1 MIPKFSLTH
10 SKVFFGWFVVIG
22 AVLVTFGISGA
33 QFSFGVFM
41 KPMTEDF
48 GWSRATLSLAFG
60 ITFMISGLLRPLA
73 GYLADRYS
81 PKMAVL
87 AGVAVMGVILLLIPF
102 IQNQAQLYVLFAI
115 LAIGVTL
122 GVGPI
127 LTKIVSSWFYTN
139 RGVMLGLVS
148 GASSLGGMV
157 LVPGSS
163 LFLVLS
169 DWKQAYW
176 FLGLLLLIVMMP
188 VGLLLLKNRPQ
199 DVGLRPMGELDEP
212 IEQPGSASGPPET
225 LLGRDATFREAVGTP
240 LFVKLTF
247 GYFV

>member
-1 MIPKFSLTH
+1 MQLTR
-10 SKVFFGWFVVIG
+10 SRIFFGWFVVIG
-22 AVLVTFGISGA
+22 AVIVTFGVSGA

-87 AGVAVMGVILLLIPF
+87 AGVAVMGAILLLIPF

-127 LTKIVSSWFYTN
+127 LTKIVSSWFYSN

-188 VGLLLLKNRPQ
+188 VGFLLIKNRPE
-199 DVGLRPMGELDEP
+199 DVGLRPMGETDQATRL
-212 IEQPGSASGPPET
+212 SGTTSGDQET
-225 LLGRDATFREAVGTP
+225 LLGRDATFREAVGSP
-240 LFVKLTF
+240 LFSKLTF

>member
-1 MIPKFSLTH
+1 MQLTR
-10 SKVFFGWFVVIG
+10 SRIFFGWFVVAG

-60 ITFMISGLLRPLA
+60 ITFMLSGLLRPMA
-73 GYLADRYS
+73 GYFADRYS

-87 AGVAVMGVILLLIPF
+87 AGVAVMGSMLLLIPF
-102 IQNQAQLYVLFAI
+102 IQNQAQLYALFSV

-122 GVGPI
+122 GMGPI

-148 GASSLGGMV
+148 GAGSLGGMV

-169 DWKQAYW
+169 DWRQAYW
-176 FLGLLLLIVMMP
+176 FLGLLLLVVIMP
-188 VGLLLLKNRPQ
+188 IGLLLIKNRPE
-199 DVGLRPMGELDEP
+199 DVGLRPMGELNELT
-212 IEQPGSASGPPET
+212 EQSGAPSGRQET

-240 LFVKLTF
+240 LFAKLTF

>member
-1 MIPKFSLTH
+1 MQLPR
-10 SKVFFGWFVVIG
+10 SKIFLGWFVVIG
-22 AVLVTFGISGA
+22 AVVVTFGVSGA

-41 KPMTEDF
+41 KPMTEAF
-48 GWSRATLSLAFG
+48 GWDRATLSLAFG

-87 AGVAVMGVILLLIPF
+87 AGVVVMGVILLLIPF

-127 LTKIVSSWFYTN
+127 MTKIVSSWFYTN
-139 RGVMLGLVS
+139 RGLMLGLVS
-148 GASSLGGMV
+148 GAGSLGGMV

-188 VGLLLLKNRPQ
+188 VGWLLLKDRPE
-199 DVGLRPMGELDEP
+199 DVGLRPMGAADELTG
-212 IEQPGSASGPPET
+212 QSGAASGDQES
-225 LLGRDATFREAVGTP
+225 LMGRDATFREALGSP
-240 LFVKLTF
+240 LFAKLTF